1 VPDSIAPPAASRPAE
16 AVELVSLAV
25 SDGDLEAALAQY
37 EAGAAFRPWA
47 RDPDRGTDSVA
58 DTLTQLMDL
67 RLPLCVHIRAIVSA
81 DGIALVLSER
91 NIVGTGPDGDRIQL
105 RGAGAT
111 VVRSGQEGSWRIVAD
126 AWNLDGPGSDRARG

>member
-1 VPDSIAPPAASRPAE
+1 MPDPIAPPAASQPAE

-47 RDPDRGTDSVA
+47 HDQYGSTDSVA
-58 DTLTQLMDL
+58 DTLIQLIDL
-67 RLPLCVHIRAIVSA
+67 RLPLCVHIHAIVSA

-91 NIVGTGPDGDRIQL
+91 NLVGSGPDGDRVQL
-105 RGAGAT
+105 QGAGAT

-126 AWNLDGPGSDRARG
+126 AWNLDGPGSDRVRG

>member
-1 VPDSIAPPAASRPAE
+1 VPDPIAPPTASRPAE

-47 RDPDRGTDSVA
+47 RDPDGGTDKVV
-58 DTLTQLMDL
+58 DTLIQLIDL
-67 RLPLCVHIRAIVSA
+67 RLPLCVHIRAIVPA

-91 NIVGTGPDGDRIQL
+91 NIVGTSPDGNRIQL
-105 RGAGAT
+105 CGAGAT
-111 VVRSGQEGSWRIVAD
+111 VVRFSQEGSWRIVAD
-126 AWNLDGPGSDRARG
+126 AWNLDAPGSDRARG